1 MALTYGFYNSKNGDR
16 KYDAVTMS
24 RMFDGIIRDGVI
36 SAFGKTFAVTVN
48 SGNKINVDTGRAWF
62 DHTWTLND
70 SIMVLDCGTPEVLQD
85 RYDAVILEVNENTTH
100 AATASKSSMARLR
113 LPP

>member
-16 KYDAVTMS
+16 KYDAVAMS

-36 SAFGKTFAVTVN
+36 SAYGKTFEVTVN

-70 SIMVLDCGTPEVLQD
+70 TIKVLDCGT
-85 RYDAVILEVNENTTH
+85 A
-100 AATASKSSMARLR
+100 
-113 LPP
+113 